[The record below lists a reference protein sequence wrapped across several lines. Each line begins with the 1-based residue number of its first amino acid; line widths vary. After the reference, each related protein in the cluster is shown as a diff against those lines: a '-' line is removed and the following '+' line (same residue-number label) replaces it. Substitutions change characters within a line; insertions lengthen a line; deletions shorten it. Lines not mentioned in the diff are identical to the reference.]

1 MSFVEKNKAWLLPI
15 LGVGVASVIF
25 MNYRN
30 FKPSTP
36 NPGVQG
42 EPAAPAEAPDSSVQA
57 AKPVTAS
64 TDLWADLDALA
75 EPPRECLAAPE
86 LRTRCQRNLDELLD
100 PHFPAELPRPGL
112 VREATP
118 ISAAGSAASHPA
130 AVRLKMIP
138 RISPVITVP
147 IARPLCSGGTSSGAI
162 GTITCVTA
170 EVVPITTE
178 ATASINN
185 DGAAAATSMATPT
198 AANSQVI
205 NPRRSATSPNG
216 TNSRMPTA

>member
-1 MSFVEKNKAWLLPI
+1 MLSRKARFVQNEEN
-15 LGVGVASVIF
+15 
-25 MNYRN
+25 
-30 FKPSTP
+30 
-36 NPGVQG
+36 
-42 EPAAPAEAPDSSVQA
+42 A
-57 AKPVTAS
+57 AKHKKPTAADSLSAGCSTVSLHSDATAS
-64 TDLWADLDALA
+64 PYFTGCVGGSLGSLQRSSGTNSRVNTPATTKT
-75 EPPRECLAAPE
+75 PRQP
-86 LRTRCQRNLDELLD
+86 TN
-100 PHFPAELPRPGL
+100 
-112 VREATP
+112 
-118 ISAAGSAASHPA
+118 AASHPA